1 MLAEVVNDSLK
12 IEGEEKEQAYR
23 ARPSSSDPERCLR
36 QMDYHR
42 QNYTKH
48 GMSSR
53 AYGVFEDGNDQEA
66 NSIKRINKTSYRH
79 HSNQF
84 TMNIPVK
91 GINLEGYMC
100 PQCEES
106 YKSDG
111 SVAEGKDSSRWVP
124 PEHMHTHIDG
134 IITDLMGTE
143 YLFEHKAISCF
154 AFQKWWDSGLPL
166 SFFTQ
171 TAWGLRGLL
180 LEGYGINRATIL
192 IKNKNTSAFVE
203 YLVYYDLDLD
213 TMVVYEKANSN
224 KEVEILNVVLPRIT
238 ELCTNRF
245 LEIEKFAVEGKLHE
259 RDYVIGESWRCDYC
273 QWNQICWTEIEKD
286 FEKRLQT
293 SEIIDDDFN
302 QDLILYDTYRAQE
315 KKFKLLKEEIKIP
328 IVRGLE
334 KLNTKKGFTRDFT
347 VSVNIKKKKEGLSE
361 TLHLTARKVV

>member
-12 IEGEEKEQAYR
+12 IEGESGEQAYHS
-23 ARPSSSDPERCLR
+23 RPSSSDPEKCLR

-42 QNYTKH
+42 QNYPKH

-91 GINLEGYMC
+91 GVNLDGYT
-100 PQCEES
+100 CEQ
-106 YKSDG
+106 
-111 SVAEGKDSSRWVP
+111 KDCGEWVP
-124 PEHMHTHIDG
+124 PEHLHTHIDG

-154 AFQKWWDSGLPL
+154 AFQKWWDNGLPL

-203 YLVYYDLDLD
+203 FLVYYDLELD

-224 KEVEILNVVLPRIT
+224 KEVEILNVVLPHIT
-238 ELCTNRF
+238 ELCTDRF
-245 LEIEKFAVEGKLHE
+245 LEIEKFAVEGKLHD

-273 QWNQICWTEIEKD
+273 QWNETCWTEIEKD

-315 KKFKLLKEEIKIP
+315 KKFKVLKEQIKIP
-328 IVRGLE
+328 IVKGLE
-334 KLNTKKGFTRDFT
+334 AFNTQKGYTKDFM
-347 VSVNIKKKKEGLSE
+347 VSVKIKKKKEGLSE
-361 TLHLTARKVV
+361 TLNVTARKVVK